1 MIILD
6 TNVLSALMQ
15 DKPDWRVSRWL
26 NGIPPALMRIT
37 SVSIFELRYGIE
49 QLPASRR
56 RRQLETDFDKTIEV
70 GFSDRVLPLDQEAA
84 ATAAIAAA
92 RKQAGKPN
100 DLRDTLI
107 AGIVVSR
114 RAEIATRN
122 VRHFSDLDVR
132 VIDPWQVN

>member
-1 MIILD
+1 M
-6 TNVLSALMQ
+6 SAVAQ
-15 DKPDWRVSRWL
+15 RNSAGFDADHFRFHFRTPVRNRATA
-26 NGIPPALMRIT
+26 G
-37 SVSIFELRYGIE
+37 
-49 QLPASRR
+49 QPASPSIGDR
-56 RRQLETDFDKTIEV
+56 FDKTIEV

-84 ATAAIAAA
+84 ATAAAIAAA

-114 RAEIATRN
+114 RAEIATRS